1 METNNFIKQLS
12 NFNINLSDIVWTE
25 DDTEAMYSELLN
37 EWFSTLSDNEIINAI
52 DENIEELDTIEI
64 LNSLDKNEWL
74 GEFLSWVFQKALGV

>member
-37 EWFSTLSDNEIINAI
+37 EWFSTLSDDEIINAI